1 MQIIFRFRTFARELL
16 LQESKIDILVNNAGV
31 AFLPS
36 RQVTEDGQEAVMQ
49 VNHLGSF
56 LLTNLLAAALTHE
69 AGSRVVMV
77 SSLAHAWPR
86 HGLQYSDLAW
96 ARTPYSMVE
105 VYGQSKLANI
115 LFAKE
120 FGRRYQGA
128 GITTYAVHPGAVIT
142 ELAKDFQNKIPRFIK
157 PVTDYLASLGN
168 VKVVAGPSS

>member
-1 MQIIFRFRTFARELL
+1 M
-16 LQESKIDILVNNAGV
+16 
-31 AFLPS
+31 
-36 RQVTEDGQEAVMQ
+36 
-49 VNHLGSF
+49 
-56 LLTNLLAAALTHE
+56 
-69 AGSRVVMV
+69 
-77 SSLAHAWPR
+77 
-86 HGLQYSDLAW
+86 
-96 ARTPYSMVE
+96 E

-168 VKVVAGPSS
+168 VKIVAGPSS